1 MMDGFRLTFEEVRS
15 LRALHRS
22 CRDRRL
28 ADRVKA
34 VVLLGTGWTVTD
46 TAEALLLDEDT
57 IRSYRQA
64 YLEGGTKLLLAVNYH
79 GSDPKLNPKQIRRL
93 DQHLSKTTYLRV
105 QDIVAYVERTFG
117 VVYTVGGMTDFLKRL
132 DYVYK
137 KPTLTP
143 GKHPDV
149 ETQKAFIESYQ
160 TLKASKGNDDPIYF
174 MDGVH
179 PRHNPVAAYGWIKR
193 GTDKTME
200 SNTGRSRVNINGAVD
215 IARLKVVVEFG
226 DAVNAQSTIAL
237 LRRLEARHRK
247 AKSIYVYCDNAR
259 YYRSR
264 LVQAYLQGSKI
275 KLIFLPAYCPNLNLI
290 ERLWKYFRKQVLYN
304 RYYEHLAQ
312 FKAACRT
319 FFEGI
324 EKHVTALRS
333 LLTENFQVITA

>member
-1 MMDGFRLTFEEVRS
+1 MDGFRLTVEEVHS
-15 LRALHRS
+15 LRVLHRK
-22 CRDRRL
+22 CKDRQL
-28 ADRVKA
+28 ADRIKA
-34 VVLLGTGWTVTD
+34 VVLLGTGWTVTH

-64 YLEGGTKLLLAVNYH
+64 YQQGGTDLLLTVHYQ
-79 GSDPKLNPKQIRRL
+79 GSDPKLSPDQIREL
-93 DQHLSKTTYLRV
+93 DQHLSATTYLRA
-105 QDIVAYVERTFG
+105 QDVVVYVKKTFG
-117 VVYTVGGMTDFLKRL
+117 VVYTVAGMTDLLKRL

-160 TLKASKGNDDPIYF
+160 TLKASKGKDDPIYF

-304 RYYEHLAQ
+304 RYYEHLAE
-312 FKAACRT
+312 FKAACRG

>member
-1 MMDGFRLTFEEVRS
+1 MDDFRLTTAEIRS
-15 LRALHRS
+15 LRVLHRG

-57 IRSYRQA
+57 VRSYRQA
-64 YLEGGTKLLLAVNYH
+64 YQQGGTDLLLTVRYQ
-79 GSDPKLNPKQIRRL
+79 GSEPKLNPDQMREL
-93 DQHLSKTTYLRV
+93 DQHLSTTTYLRV
-105 QDIVAYVERTFG
+105 QDIVAYVKKTFG
-117 VVYTVGGMTDFLKRL
+117 VVYTVAGMTDLLKRL
-132 DYVYK
+132 GYVYK

-143 GKHPDV
+143 GQHPDV
-149 ETQKAFIESYQ
+149 EVQQAFLENYEKLKES
-160 TLKASKGNDDPIYF
+160 KRPEDPIYF

-179 PRHNPVAAYGWIKR
+179 PRHNPVPAYGWIKR
-193 GTDKTME
+193 GTEKAIE

-215 IARLKVVVEFG
+215 ITRLKVVVEFS

-237 LRRLEARHRK
+237 LRKLEARHPK
-247 AKSIYVYCDNAR
+247 AQTIYVYCDNAR

-264 LVQAYLQGSKI
+264 LVQAYLLGSKI

-304 RYYEHLAQ
+304 RYYEHFAEFQ
-312 FKAACRT
+312 AACQE
-319 FFEGI
+319 FFAGI
-324 EKHVTALRS
+324 AKHATALRG